1 VSPQPYA
8 GLVAQILSRPPRLG
22 RVRLVCVD
30 GPSAAGKTAFA
41 ARLAA
46 EFDPPAPVV
55 HTDDLLSGWD
65 DQLTFWDRLDRHVL
79 APLRAGRPARYRAYD
94 WHRGGFGEVE
104 REVPPAP
111 VVILEGMSAA
121 RSAAR
126 REASYTVLVTAA
138 ADVRLARSLR
148 RDGAPMQSDLEE
160 WRRREDRHFA
170 ADATAAHVDLVVDGA
185 AGGPDGY
192 LPLPRS
198 TGPGP

>member
-1 VSPQPYA
+1 
-8 GLVAQILSRPPRLG
+8 
-22 RVRLVCVD
+22 
-30 GPSAAGKTAFA
+30 
-41 ARLAA
+41 
-46 EFDPPAPVV
+46 VV

-94 WHRGGFGEVE
+94 WHRGGFGGVE